1 MIEATSD
8 PNSKQRFKIWI
19 RVASVSPLLAL
30 GFAWAISPTVRNL
43 LGEGISLLQQGDISG
58 LQQWGH
64 QIGWWAP
71 LFTGSLMLVQAI
83 AAPIPAILVT
93 ATNSFLF
100 GPFWGG
106 LYSIVTANLAAAVC
120 YGLGRGYGTLI
131 SDALIP
137 QSTIQTYE
145 DFFELHGG
153 KTILIARL
161 MPFVPFDPI
170 SYVAGIARIP
180 FGRFFVA
187 TFLGQFPA
195 GMTYSY
201 LAQQVNEPR
210 MFVVSGITALT
221 ALALLGWWVKQAL
234 TARSKPDQDNS
245 PINRQTDR
253 T

>member
-1 MIEATSD
+1 MIEALSC
-8 PNSKQRFKIWI
+8 SKTNRRFKIWI
-19 RVASVSPLLAL
+19 RIASVLPLAVL
-30 GFAWAISPTVRNL
+30 GFAWAISPTIRDL
-43 LGEGISLLQQGDISG
+43 LGQGITLLQQGDIDG
-58 LQQWGH
+58 LRAWGQQM
-64 QIGWWAP
+64 GWWAP
-71 LFTGSLMLVQAI
+71 LFTGSLMLVQAL

-106 LYSIVTANLAAAVC
+106 IYSIVTANFAAAVC

-137 QSTIQTYE
+137 QRTIQTYE

-161 MPFVPFDPI
+161 LPFVPFDPI

-187 TFLGQFPA
+187 TFIGQFPA
-195 GMTYSY
+195 GMAYSY
-201 LAQQVNEPR
+201 LAQQVNEPK
-210 MFVVSGITALT
+210 MFVVYGISALV
-221 ALALLGWWVKQAL
+221 ALGLLGWWAQRTLIRQESLGAEKSGVVESDH
-234 TARSKPDQDNS
+234 RS
-245 PINRQTDR
+245 
-253 T
+253 